1 MTATPDDLF
10 AYLDALGIAHTTEWH
25 EAVFTVEQSGEI
37 KGALPGGHT
46 KNLFLKDKDDN
57 LILIAAESHSQ
68 LKLNQLHRLI
78 GTKRLS
84 FGAPE
89 LMEEVLG
96 VTPGSVTAFA
106 LMNDRQ
112 GRVRFLV
119 DAALMA
125 HDPVNFHPLI
135 NTGTTAVSREDFET
149 FVRAT
154 GHGFEVIDFSQLLP
168 DAAQGAQ

>member
-10 AYLDALGIAHTTEWH
+10 AYLDQLGIPHSTQWH
-25 EAVFTVEQSGEI
+25 EAVFTVDQSTDV
-37 KGALPGGHT
+37 KCTLPGGHT
-46 KNLFLKDKDDN
+46 KNLFLKDKDGN
-57 LILIAAESHSQ
+57 IILIAAEAHSQ
-68 LKLNQLHRLI
+68 LKLNKLHRLI

-84 FGAPE
+84 FGPPDLMDE
-89 LMEEVLG
+89 LLG

-106 LMNDRQ
+106 LMNDKA

-125 HDPVNFHPLI
+125 HDPVNFHPLT
-135 NTGTTAVSREDFET
+135 NTGTTAVSRKDFEA

-154 GHGFEVIDFSQLLP
+154 GHGFEVIDFTELLT
-168 DAAQGAQ
+168 DTQ

>member
-10 AYLDALGIAHTTEWH
+10 AYLDSLGIAHKTEWH
-25 EAVFTVEQSGEI
+25 EAVFTVEQSGDI
-37 KGALPGGHT
+37 KGSLPGGHT
-46 KNLFLKDKDDN
+46 KNLFLKDKDGA

-68 LKLNQLHRLI
+68 LKLNHLHRLI

-84 FGAPE
+84 FGAPD

-96 VTPGSVTAFA
+96 VTPGSVTAFS
-106 LMNDRQ
+106 LINDKD

-119 DAALMA
+119 DAALME

-135 NTGTTAVSREDFET
+135 NTGTTTISRDDFEA

-154 GHGFEVIDFSQLLP
+154 GHGFEVIDFSQLLT
-168 DAAQGAQ
+168 DAG